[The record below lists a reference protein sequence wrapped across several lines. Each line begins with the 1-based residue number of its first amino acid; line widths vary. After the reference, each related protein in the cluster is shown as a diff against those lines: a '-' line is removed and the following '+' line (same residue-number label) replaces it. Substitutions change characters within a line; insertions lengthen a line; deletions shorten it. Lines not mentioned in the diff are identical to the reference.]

1 MKEIQKEKF
10 DKTVRSA
17 RVKFLLTYFGHSNN
31 MTVGGEWNGKRI
43 GDPRELTDEQ
53 LVLLWQLVNQAQI
66 MLAKEQARRD
76 LLPEE
81 IKRMYEEDW
90 KAMETQQTEEGTA
103 LEEPGKERKEGE
115 G

>member
-10 DKTVRSA
+10 DKTVRAA
-17 RVKFLLTYFGHSNN
+17 RVKFGLTYFGHSNN
-31 MTVGGEWNGKRI
+31 MTVGGEWNGRSI
-43 GDPRELTDEQ
+43 SDPRELTDEQ

-81 IKRMYEEDW
+81 IKRLYEDGAAMAAK
-90 KAMETQQTEEGTA
+90 KAEEGAA
-103 LEEPGKERKEGE
+103 LEEPDKERNASED
-115 G
+115 